1 MRPTPEVAHDA
12 NFDRYPARIISGL
25 KESGTSQTDPPRAR
39 SLLVGRDTSWGI
51 ALLRSLIK
59 FGSEF
64 SFVPP
69 LRVTAEFVRKGAYTL
84 ILIDSTVPMGQRK
97 QLVCGLVGSDAS
109 IFYAYPVE
117 NGCWWVPVLL
127 SGEDCYGSPAFRTE
141 QLLVELGHILGEGND
156 LTETLVADSPA
167 K

>member
-1 MRPTPEVAHDA
+1 MRGTAVPPEV
-12 NFDRYPARIISGL
+12 NLDRYPARII
-25 KESGTSQTDPPRAR
+25 TDLGENSPSLTAGRSPR

-51 ALLRSLIK
+51 PLLRSLIR

-64 SFVPP
+64 SFVQP

-84 ILIDSTVPMGQRK
+84 ILIDSTVPMGHRK
-97 QLVCGLVGSDAS
+97 QLVCGMVGSDAS

-127 SGEDCYGSPAFRTE
+127 SGEDCYGSAAFRTD
-141 QLLVELGHILGEGND
+141 QLLAELEHILREGND
-156 LTETLVADSPA
+156 LNAAPAAASPA

>member
-1 MRPTPEVAHDA
+1 MGGTPEVARDT
-12 NFDRYPARIISGL
+12 NFDRYPARVISDL
-25 KESGTSQTDPPRAR
+25 PRSNPSLPAAPRAR
-39 SLLVGRDTSWGI
+39 SLLVGRDTSWGTP
-51 ALLRSLIK
+51 LLRSLVK

-64 SFVPP
+64 SFVPA
-69 LRVTAEFVRKGAYTL
+69 LRVAAEFVRKGRYTL

-97 QLVCGLVGSDAS
+97 QLVCGMVGSEAS

-127 SGEDCYGSPAFRTE
+127 SGEDCYGSPAFRTD
-141 QLLVELGHILGEGND
+141 QLLVELEHILREVND
-156 LTETLVADSPA
+156 LGARPVAPSAA

>member
-1 MRPTPEVAHDA
+1 MRGTAVPPDV
-12 NFDRYPARIISGL
+12 NLDRYPARII
-25 KESGTSQTDPPRAR
+25 TDLGQNDPSLAAVPRPR
-39 SLLVGRDTSWGI
+39 SLLVGRDTSWGFP
-51 ALLRSLIK
+51 LLRSLVR

-64 SFVPP
+64 SFVQP

-97 QLVCGLVGSDAS
+97 QLVCGMVGSDAS

-127 SGEDCYGSPAFRTE
+127 SGEDCYGSPAFRTD
-141 QLLVELGHILGEGND
+141 QLLAELEHILSEGND
-156 LTETLVADSPA
+156 LGATSVAISPA

>member
-1 MRPTPEVAHDA
+1 MPGTPEAVSNT
-12 NFDRYPARIISGL
+12 NFELYPARVISNL
-25 KESGTSQTDPPRAR
+25 SQSRSSLGAVPHPRT
-39 SLLVGRDTSWGI
+39 LLVGRDTSWGI
-51 ALLRSLIK
+51 PLLRSLVK

-64 SFVPP
+64 SFAPA
-69 LRVTAEFVRKGAYTL
+69 LRITAEFVRKGRYTL
-84 ILIDSTVPMGQRK
+84 LLIDSTVPIGQRK

-109 IFYAYPVE
+109 LFYAYPVE

-141 QLLVELGHILGEGND
+141 QLLTELEHILQEGHEPG
-156 LTETLVADSPA
+156 LTHISSPPS

>member
-1 MRPTPEVAHDA
+1 MPGIPEVAPNA
-12 NFDRYPARIISGL
+12 NFGRYPASVIPDFSPSSPSL
-25 KESGTSQTDPPRAR
+25 SPVPHPRT
-39 SLLVGRDTSWGI
+39 LLVGRDTSWGI
-51 ALLRSLIK
+51 PLLRSLIK

-69 LRVTAEFVRKGAYTL
+69 LRVTAELVRKGAYTL

-109 IFYAYPVE
+109 LFYAYPVE

-141 QLLVELGHILGEGND
+141 QLLTELEHILREDHEPGA
-156 LTETLVADSPA
+156 THFSSPPS